1 MVCSMDGCASQ
12 RCSINQ
18 ICHFLWCLYFRVS
31 LSWTLVSRGI
41 CEVSNS
47 IVILYAG
54 SKDHVKE
61 QGEILEG
68 IVARIVSQESSK
80 HMEKVLNDFPPPPMD
95 GGTMFHSFVFL
106 FFFGDYRS
114 HQHGIF
120 FLVFWVWSYFDSAT
134 MFTLEIY

>member
-1 MVCSMDGCASQ
+1 MDGCASQ

-18 ICHFLWCLYFRVS
+18 ICHFLWCLYFCVS
-31 LSWTLVSRGI
+31 LSWILVSRGI

-54 SKDHVKE
+54 SKEHVRE

-95 GGTMFHSFVFL
+95 GGTMCFILSSIFFL
-106 FFFGDYRS
+106 DYRS
-114 HQHGIF
+114 HQHGF
-120 FLVFWVWSYFDSAT
+120 FFCCLLGLVLF
-134 MFTLEIY
+134 

>member
-1 MVCSMDGCASQ
+1 MDGCASQ

-18 ICHFLWCLYFRVS
+18 ICLFLWRLYFRVI

-95 GGTMFHSFVFL
+95 GGMMFHSFVFS
-106 FFFGDYRS
+106 FFWIID
-114 HQHGIF
+114 HINVDF
-120 FLVFWVWSYFDSAT
+120 FLLVLLCLVLF
-134 MFTLEIY
+134 